1 MHLLTTLLPLFLH
14 APAATQ
20 PLRPLPVLLTT
31 VCTTAQAPAAD
42 TIAALHRLFTGRRLR
57 RNLIAT
63 SLGAGV
69 VVGAVATAT
78 TASDHSGSRG
88 YGSLSTGPVFGGAD
102 WLVVYAIPVAPLI
115 ALDFVVYAK
124 YSRKEEARAIAA
136 FQAHHLPVK
145 IRRKLKLRYFNTL

>member
-31 VCTTAQAPAAD
+31 VCTTAQ
-42 TIAALHRLFTGRRLR
+42 ALHRLFTGRRLR